1 MTDGVCGGVGL
12 RALGVALAFAPL
24 LLAGC
29 AQPPTKPAAAHIGAE
44 APRAEGAIPAPVQL
58 APVLPVP
65 KPAARPETYSVV
77 VNEVR
82 VQDLLFA
89 LARDARL
96 NVDIHP
102 GVTGTVTLNAIDQTL
117 PQLLT
122 RIARQ
127 VDMRFEIVGENLVIM
142 RDAPFLRSYKI
153 DYLSASRN
161 VKMQSTA
168 STQFGTAGAASGG
181 GGAGTGTTGGT
192 ASIDVNSE
200 NKLWESIVQNVKDI
214 LRETDKVIPGTPK
227 PAAVPAQPP
236 APAQAAPGPG
246 QAAPAAPRPADAQ
259 AAATSTFIEAGSVIA
274 NRESGVLYVRADSKQ
289 HEKVQE
295 FLDQVMAGARRQV
308 LIEATVAEVQLRNEY
323 QRGIEWQRLRSG
335 LSGLQFIQ
343 PAIAAVTSSTP
354 GFNANPFVIG
364 YARADSNFTSTL
376 RLLEQFG
383 DVRVLSSPKLSVL
396 NNQSAILRVTRDII
410 YFTMTPS
417 TTPVTITGGGL
428 GGVVVPASFTT
439 TPNVAA
445 EGFLMTVLPQINDT
459 DAIVLN
465 VRPTIRRQ
473 VGVAR
478 DPNPALAGLATQNEI
493 PLFETREFDSIL
505 RLRSSEV
512 AVLAG
517 LMQDTVE
524 NTVTGIP
531 GLRSIPLIGELTS
544 QRSDLTRKTE
554 LVIFL
559 RATVIRDPN
568 IDGDFSRFRD
578 QLPREDFFRKPN
590 PGLTAPPVGPAG
602 ISPQ

>member
-1 MTDGVCGGVGL
+1 MGCGVRWGNRL
-12 RALGVALAFAPL
+12 RGLGVALALAPA

-29 AQPPTKPAAAHIGAE
+29 AQPPAKPAGTHILSE

-127 VDMRFEIVGENLVIM
+127 VDMRYEIVGENLVIM

-161 VKMQSTA
+161 VKMQSSA
-168 STQFGTAGAASGG
+168 STQFGSAGAASGG
-181 GGAGTGTTGGT
+181 GGAGTGATGGT
-192 ASIDVNSE
+192 ATIDVNSE

-214 LRETDKVIPGTPK
+214 LRETDKVFPGTPK
-227 PAAVPAQPP
+227 PAAAAAAPP
-236 APAQAAPGPG
+236 APPQPAPGAG
-246 QAAPAAPRPADAQ
+246 QAAPAAPRPAAADAQ
-259 AAATSTFIEAGSVIA
+259 AGSTFIEAGSVIA

-417 TTPVTITGGGL
+417 TTPVTVTGGGA

-445 EGFLMTVLPQINDT
+445 EGFLMTVLPQINET

-531 GLRSIPLIGELTS
+531 GLRGIPLIGELTS

-602 ISPQ
+602 ASPQ